1 MTFDYYLG
9 KAADTLDLKLAIL
22 QDSKVIRSYSNKKP
36 KDFKSWPGGPSK
48 PQILPSKQG
57 YNRFTWDF
65 NRAALP
71 AINKVFI
78 FGGLSGSSVAPGDYT
93 LRLTLDEDT
102 VETMITILPNPA
114 MNSNP
119 QDFIAQQKMLVTIE
133 NTIRAM
139 HEAVNQMRST
149 KTQLDAYAK
158 LLKDHENAAPLLEKG
173 EVLSKR
179 INSWEENLIQV
190 DQKTFQDVINFNNKL
205 NAQLIQLKGYID
217 QADPKLT
224 NGAKERFTD
233 LMKDWQVYKNEHD
246 AIIKTEMTAYNKLYK
261 SLEIPA
267 LIMNDKK

>member
-1 MTFDYYLG
+1 
-9 KAADTLDLKLAIL
+9 
-22 QDSKVIRSYSNKKP
+22 
-36 KDFKSWPGGPSK
+36 
-48 PQILPSKQG
+48 
-57 YNRFTWDF
+57 
-65 NRAALP
+65 
-71 AINKVFI
+71 
-78 FGGLSGSSVAPGDYT
+78 
-93 LRLTLDEDT
+93 
-102 VETMITILPNPA
+102 MITILPNPA

-119 QDFIAQQKMLVTIE
+119 KDFIVQQKMLVTIE

-158 LLKDHENAAPLLEKG
+158 LLKDHENAASLLEKG
-173 EVLSKR
+173 KELSKR